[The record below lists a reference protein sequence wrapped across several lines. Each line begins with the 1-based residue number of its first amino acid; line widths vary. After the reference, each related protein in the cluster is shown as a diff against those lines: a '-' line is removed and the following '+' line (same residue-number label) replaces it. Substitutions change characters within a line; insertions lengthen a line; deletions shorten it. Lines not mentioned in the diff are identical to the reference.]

1 MCIYVCVC
9 GGETEGRRR
18 KDVPGMGHLS
28 LQNNSVFDSYT
39 FDNVR
44 TQDD

>member
-1 MCIYVCVC
+1 MCVYTRVC

-18 KDVPGMGHLS
+18 KKVPGMGHLS
-28 LQNNSVFDSYT
+28 LQNNSVFDFYT
-39 FDNVR
+39 FDNIR